1 MAGNFAL
8 LGALLLVAA
17 MVPTSLRLMRWIALA
32 AGCAAIAHFSLVGIA
47 RPWVWLAGAFVLINA
62 AQLARLHLR
71 TRTHG
76 LREEERELLEHVL
89 KVEEPD
95 RQRRLRD
102 LLEWRDAPAGE
113 VLMRQG
119 ESRPPL
125 VYVASGTGRVE
136 VGGRMVGTCTKGDF
150 LGEMSAILGDDA
162 TATVVVA
169 DPMRIATFDRDALAE
184 MTRTMPELQRA
195 FDHAVNRGLAAKVVR
210 MNANAAEDT

>member
-1 MAGNFAL
+1 MAENVAL

-17 MVPTSLRLMRWIALA
+17 MVPTSIRLVRLIALA
-32 AGCAAIAHFSLVGIA
+32 AGGAAIVHFSLGGIA
-47 RPWVWLAGAFVLINA
+47 GPWVWLAIAFVLINA

-89 KVEEPD
+89 NVEEPD

-113 VLMRQG
+113 LLMRQG
-119 ESRPPL
+119 ERSPPL
-125 VYVASGTGRVE
+125 IYVASGRGRIE
-136 VGGRMVGTCTKGDF
+136 VGGNLVGTCAKGDF
-150 LGEMSAILGDDA
+150 LGEMSAILGEDA

-169 DPMRIATFDRDALAE
+169 EPMRIAHFDRDALAE

-195 FDHAVNRGLAAKVVR
+195 FDHALNRGLAAKIVR
-210 MNANAAEDT
+210 MNANAAQDT

>member
-1 MAGNFAL
+1 MAENLAL
-8 LGALLLVAA
+8 LGAILLVAA
-17 MVPTSLRLMRWIALA
+17 MVPTSIRLLRWIALA
-32 AGCAAIAHFSLVGIA
+32 AGGAAIAYFSLGDVEG
-47 RPWVWLAGAFVLINA
+47 PWVWLAGAFLLING

-71 TRTHG
+71 IRTHA

-102 LLEWRDAPAGE
+102 LLEWRDAPVGE

-119 ESRPPL
+119 ERGPPL
-125 VYVASGTGRVE
+125 IYVASGTGRIE
-136 VGGRMVGTCTKGDF
+136 VGGSMVGTCTKGDF

-169 DPMRIATFDRDALAE
+169 ESMRIARFDRDALAE

-195 FDHAVNRGLAAKVVR
+195 FDHALNRGLAAKIVR
-210 MNANAAEDT
+210 MNANAAQDA